1 MIDFIQK
8 GGPLM
13 WLLLLASV
21 VAVGVFFERL
31 TYLRRV
37 SIPVGDFL
45 RGLSNL
51 IRRGS
56 YTEAQIECK
65 STPGPIPRVVY
76 AAILR
81 HDLPRADLKEIVQE
95 AGQLEVPTLETHLPI
110 LAIIAQVCP
119 LIGLLGT
126 VTGMIHAFV
135 TVSSQGG
142 YVTANTLA
150 NGIYQSLLTTAGG
163 LVVGIPAFVAHS
175 YLSAKVN
182 ALLHD
187 MERAG
192 IEIVNQLIDH
202 RAEADIIQFG
212 SAANLPAQVVNYR
225 KKRE

>member
-21 VAVGVFFERL
+21 VAVGTFAERFS
-31 TYLRRV
+31 YLRR
-37 SIPVGDFL
+37 ITIDVGDFM

-51 IRRGS
+51 VRDGR

-65 STPGPIPRVVY
+65 STPGPVSRVVY
-76 AAILR
+76 SAILR
-81 HDLPRADLKEIVQE
+81 HDLPRSNLKEIVQE
-95 AGQLEVPTLETHLPI
+95 AGQLEVPRLETHLPV
-110 LAIIAQVCP
+110 LATIAQVCP

-126 VTGMIHAFV
+126 VTGLIRAFV

-142 YVTANTLA
+142 FVTANALSY
-150 NGIYQSLLTTAGG
+150 GVYQSLLTTAGG
-163 LVVGIPAFVAHS
+163 LVIAIPAYVAHS
-175 YLSAKVN
+175 YLSTRVN

-192 IEIVNQLIDH
+192 IEIVNMLVDRRPATEIIPFGTVDF
-202 RAEADIIQFG
+202 RA
-212 SAANLPAQVVNYR
+212 S
-225 KKRE
+225 KKRD

>member
-21 VAVGVFFERL
+21 VAVGTFAERF
-31 TYLRRV
+31 TYLRR
-37 SIPVGDFL
+37 ITIDVGDFM

-51 IRRGS
+51 VRDGR

-65 STPGPIPRVVY
+65 STPGPVSRVVY

-81 HDLPRADLKEIVQE
+81 HDLPRSNLKEIVQE
-95 AGQLEVPTLETHLPI
+95 AGQLEVPRLETHLPV
-110 LAIIAQVCP
+110 LATIAQVCP

-126 VTGMIHAFV
+126 VTGLIRAFV

-142 YVTANTLA
+142 FVTANALSY
-150 NGIYQSLLTTAGG
+150 GVYQSLLTTAGG
-163 LVVGIPAFVAHS
+163 LVIAIPAYVAHS
-175 YLSAKVN
+175 YLSTRVN

-192 IEIVNQLIDH
+192 IEIVNLLVDRRPATEIIPFGTVDF
-202 RAEADIIQFG
+202 RAG
-212 SAANLPAQVVNYR
+212 